1 MEEAR
6 GISRSRVAVVATA
19 AACVV
24 VASGVLVFI
33 RKRRCE
39 KQEQLLRLV
48 QEDKPQKRFKRVLAD
63 NSDAPFQHLASPV
76 TGIVLPFLCWS
87 LI

>member
-6 GISRSRVAVVATA
+6 GISRSRVAVIATA

-33 RKRRCE
+33 RNRRCE

-76 TGIVLPFLCWS
+76 TGIVLPFLSWS